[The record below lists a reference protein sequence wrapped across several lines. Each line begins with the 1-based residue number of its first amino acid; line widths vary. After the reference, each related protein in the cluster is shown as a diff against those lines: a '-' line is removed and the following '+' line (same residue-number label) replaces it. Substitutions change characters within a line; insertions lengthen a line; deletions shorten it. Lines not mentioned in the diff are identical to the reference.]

1 MIAKDEG
8 HSSHKDLWVLLNIC
22 ARRRRD
28 ENDEN
33 KKHKVSIVQAH
44 SQGSFLLMNPSIPT
58 SCLALVV
65 L

>member
-8 HSSHKDLWVLLNIC
+8 HSSHKDLWVLLNMC
-22 ARRRRD
+22 AQRGRD
-28 ENDEN
+28 ENDAN
-33 KKHKVSIVQAH
+33 KKHKVSIVQPH
-44 SQGSFLLMNPSIPT
+44 SKGYFLLVNPAIPT